1 MAAPQPFFAAQG
13 LHGAHDFLAAHG
25 LHAFF
30 AAQGLQAPQLFFAAQ
45 GLQAFL
51 AAQGLQAPQP
61 RLPAQGLQAPQ
72 PFFAAQGLSAA
83 FSNRG
88 TAHFSEALAAAH
100 GLQAPHGLQALADLH
115 GLHDLHGLQARHA
128 AASRIAALGSGAG
141 FFAAAYLGEWSSANG
156 AIVTASGSS
165 AVPNSRL
172 FRSPM
177 IVPLALRLS
186 WRESGRWWL
195 RRR

>member
-1 MAAPQPFFAAQG
+1 LAAPQPFFAAQG

-61 RLPAQGLQAPQ
+61 RLP
-72 PFFAAQGLSAA
+72 AQGLSAA